1 MSFENDPNFGTLDSD
16 DSYAQY
22 FNLLSNAFSWLL
34 ACYSS
39 GAPESYEAGI
49 VPGFLRKLLYTI
61 EVLRVKYTYGSMH
74 NRSLWVDLTD
84 SGFPNSQEIMNI
96 TQDLLTRKERLRV
109 LPVKSIRKSI
119 LLDTMLLPPHE
130 APRELLWQLSE
141 REYLEMLDE
150 EKLFLLFTPGEI
162 VCRGEDNKC
171 RNYIYSWACYDFHS
185 NRPYIHLMT
194 FDQDK
199 YKEPLEAKGTAYYE
213 FLQVVKGEG
222 SRAPDVAILAI
233 GIDEALESIHPKIVK
248 RLSLGPLYGKLL
260 FDNKEVAEEEPRQN
274 AMRKILTAYAR
285 GKNDFLLFSSDDIV
299 FSKAQQVVRGIL
311 NPRGK
316 VREIFAITETDPECF
331 AKHASV
337 INHYLLLPH
346 WILQNINPEEIQET
360 VPEFNRCQKITYN
373 DRKEVEIHGKR

>member
-1 MSFENDPNFGTLDSD
+1 MSFENDPNFGTLDSG

-39 GAPESYEAGI
+39 GAPESYEASI

-61 EVLRVKYTYGSMH
+61 EVLRVKYTYGSEY

-84 SGFPNSQEIMNI
+84 SGFPNSQEITSIM
-96 TQDLLTRKERLRV
+96 QDLLTRKERLRA
-109 LPVKSIRKSI
+109 LPAKTITKNI
-119 LLDTMLLPPHE
+119 LLDALLLRHE

-141 REYLEMLDE
+141 REYLEMLIE
-150 EKLFLLFTPGEI
+150 EKLFLSFTPGDM
-162 VCRGEDNKC
+162 VLRGEDQKC
-171 RNYIYSWACYDFHS
+171 RNYIYSWACYDFRS

-199 YKEPLEAKGTAYYE
+199 GKQPLEEKGTTYYE

-222 SRAPDVAILAI
+222 SRAPDVAIIAI

-260 FDNKEVAEEEPRQN
+260 FDNKEVTEEEKRQ
-274 AMRKILTAYAR
+274 AAIRDIFTQCAR
-285 GKNDFLLFSSDDIV
+285 GKNDFMLFSSDDIV

-316 VREIFAITETDPECF
+316 VREIFAITETDPECYT
-331 AKHASV
+331 KHASV

-346 WILQNINPEEIQET
+346 WVLQNIKPEEIEEA